1 MLIYHADSEMK
12 LDYSN
17 DYFFLLFIAAV
28 FLTSEFYSES
38 LFSVTSRLP
47 IALDLVIRRSKFR
60 LFMSWSVGSA
70 LVILGPMVYYDS
82 TMFGKLVIAPLN
94 IVMYNVMTS
103 HGPDLY
109 GESVIVNFLIF
120 RMRSSFF
127 TLKKL

>member
-1 MLIYHADSEMK
+1 M
-12 LDYSN
+12 
-17 DYFFLLFIAAV
+17 
-28 FLTSEFYSES
+28 
-38 LFSVTSRLP
+38 P
-47 IALDLVIRRSKFR
+47 IALDLVLRRGRFR

-109 GESVIVNFLIF
+109 G
-120 RMRSSFF
+120 
-127 TLKKL
+127 

>member
-1 MLIYHADSEMK
+1 MLICHADSEMK

-109 GESVIVNFLIF
+109 GESVIVIICCVN
-120 RMRSSFF
+120 S
-127 TLKKL
+127 TA

>member
-1 MLIYHADSEMK
+1 MLICHADSEMK

-109 GESVIVNFLIF
+109 GESVIVIFVIF

>member
-1 MLIYHADSEMK
+1 M
-12 LDYSN
+12 
-17 DYFFLLFIAAV
+17 LFIAAT
-28 FLTSEFYSES
+28 FLTFGFNSES
-38 LFSVTSRLP
+38 LFSVTFRWP
-47 IALDLVIRRSKFR
+47 IVLDLLLRRGRFR

-94 IVMYNVMTS
+94 IVLYNVVTS

-109 GESVIVNFLIF
+109 GESVIVIF
-120 RMRSSFF
+120 VMFYMRSSFF

>member
-1 MLIYHADSEMK
+1 MIT
-12 LDYSN
+12 
-17 DYFFLLFIAAV
+17 FFLIFIAAI
-28 FLTSEFYSES
+28 FITSEFYSES

-109 GESVIVNFLIF
+109 GELVIVKFSYF
-120 RMRSSFF
+120 SYAQFF
-127 TLKKL
+127 FHIETVVNAH